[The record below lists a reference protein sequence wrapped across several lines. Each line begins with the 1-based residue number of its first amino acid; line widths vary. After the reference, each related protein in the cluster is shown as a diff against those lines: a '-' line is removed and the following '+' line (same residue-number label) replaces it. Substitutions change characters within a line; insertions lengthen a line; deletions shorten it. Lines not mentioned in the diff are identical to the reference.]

1 MTRKHKQYFVFY
13 LKENILI
20 FDVFDYIEELAADYV
35 DFCHDWNIVKNNLV
49 SNKKPIIKGFLETNF
64 VNLGSDLFKMKEQL
78 RYTPF
83 FFYNQKD
90 NLNEWSRFFSNP
102 NDFIKTAKRFLKSR
116 LYNFVELKEK
126 NTPFKSIKGIYEK
139 LPCLLPSG
147 EDETIL
153 TENLKY
159 LKKFNL
165 GS

>member
-1 MTRKHKQYFVFY
+1 MTRKHKQYFIFY

-49 SNKKPIIKGFLETNF
+49 SDKKTIIKGFLETNF
-64 VNLGSDLFKMKEQL
+64 VTLGSNLFKMKEDL
-78 RYTPF
+78 HCIPF
-83 FFYNQKD
+83 FFYNEKD
-90 NLNEWSRFFSNP
+90 NFNEWSMFFKDP

-116 LYNFVELKEK
+116 LFNFFEINEK
-126 NTPFKSIKGIYEK
+126 NTPFKTIKGTYQKI
-139 LPCLLPSG
+139 PCLLPTG

-159 LKKFNL
+159 LKKIKL
-165 GS
+165 GY